1 MIKMALR
8 HSRMANSFLWHGSV
22 EQKQHI
28 LTKNDTY
35 KICRSCFGLS
45 KNSKRGGSAIWA
57 PRNIGSDLEKV
68 ENFGFPTLEVW
79 KWKGVQKGGQPFRML
94 VPIKYI
100 IIWSSDESFRGH
112 ISIFWHNHYGISDIA
127 ICPPFAPPFSIFLF
141 LKKVELHILPESKIN
156 LIRRLVPKIRYFKV
170 KNVVF

>member
-1 MIKMALR
+1 MAD
-8 HSRMANSFLWHGSV
+8 SFLRHGSV

-68 ENFGFPTLEVW
+68 ENFGFSTLEV
-79 KWKGVQKGGQPFRML
+79 
-94 VPIKYI
+94 
-100 IIWSSDESFRGH
+100 
-112 ISIFWHNHYGISDIA
+112 
-127 ICPPFAPPFSIFLF
+127 
-141 LKKVELHILPESKIN
+141 
-156 LIRRLVPKIRYFKV
+156 
-170 KNVVF
+170 

>member
-1 MIKMALR
+1 
-8 HSRMANSFLWHGSV
+8 MANSFLWHGSV

-68 ENFGFPTLEVW
+68 ENFGFSTLEVW
-79 KWKGVQKGGQPFRML
+79 KWKGGQKGGQPFRML

-127 ICPPFAPPFSIFLF
+127 ICPPFAPPFFNFFIFEKSGTSHF
-141 LKKVELHILPESKIN
+141 TRIKNQSHTTSGSKDTI
-156 LIRRLVPKIRYFKV
+156 F
-170 KNVVF
+170 